1 MQSTLNLFPCS
12 EAPLRLLL
20 AVDRRPSVSEH
31 VQRIQQRLT
40 SLQES
45 YRFEW
50 QMVDVVEQPYIAEY
64 FRLVATPALVKVY
77 PEPRQTLMGSNLL
90 AQLDRYWS
98 RWQHAADEYL
108 QDLESQAHT
117 PETIPLHGAGRSIA
131 YSSEVIRLSDEIFRL
146 EKEKEELESLLQF
159 KDRVIEV
166 LAHDLRNPLAATSM
180 ALETLE
186 AGMKPNTIQAAKLT
200 EALKQRL
207 LSHARTQVRMIDR
220 MVSHLLQTA
229 QGNQAVIRIQPQK
242 TDLQEVFAGVLES
255 LRDRL
260 QVQGLVLSTDIPQD
274 LPKVYADPDRIE
286 QVLANLLDN
295 AIKYT
300 PQGGKIQVAALHRT
314 SQKVQITV
322 CDNGPGIPTDKQK
335 QIFEDRFRLQR
346 DRGNANG
353 YGLGLA
359 LCKRTISAH
368 YGEIWVDSE
377 PGSGSCFHFT
387 LPVYQ

>member
-1 MQSTLNLFPCS
+1 
-12 EAPLRLLL
+12 
-20 AVDRRPSVSEH
+20 
-31 VQRIQQRLT
+31 
-40 SLQES
+40 
-45 YRFEW
+45 
-50 QMVDVVEQPYIAEY
+50 
-64 FRLVATPALVKVY
+64 
-77 PEPRQTLMGSNLL
+77 MGSNLL

-108 QDLESQAHT
+108 QEVESQGEASV
-117 PETIPLHGAGRSIA
+117 TIPLHGAGRSIA

-207 LSHARTQVRMIDR
+207 LAHARNQVRMIDR

-229 QGNQAVIRIQPQK
+229 QGNQAVMRIQPQK
-242 TDLQEVFAGVLES
+242 TDLLEVFATVIES

-260 QVQGLVLSTDIPQD
+260 QARGLVLSTDLPQD

-300 PQGGKIQVAALHRT
+300 PQDGQIQIAALHRT
-314 SQKVQITV
+314 SQKVQITI
-322 CDNGPGIPTDKQK
+322 CDNGPGIPLDKQK

-387 LPVYQ
+387 LPVYH